1 MNTAPQM
8 MEAPLMPAQQQISY
22 QLVEEPEKDIEVKQ
36 SQFVGFQPVVYYPSQ
51 VMNAPGSHSVLVMPS
66 FENANGSIKHSS
78 QME

>member
-1 MNTAPQM
+1 M

-36 SQFVGFQPVVYYPSQ
+36 SQFVGFQPVVYYPTQ
-51 VMNAPGSHSVLVMPS
+51 VMSAAPGSHSVLVMPS